1 MSKTQLKSHKKT
13 SSHTAQKRQTARAKA
28 PTNNLFSKFD
38 LTIAVLSWRQP
49 KTLRNTLNS
58 YRRNGLLDMVR
69 QKLIFFNQVTSE
81 DLKIAEEYGFEVIAN
96 KNNIGIGLPYQQLLQ
111 RATSKYFMFLENDF
125 MLIEDAQTTAQR
137 LQQAVDLL
145 ENGVDAVRF
154 RHRYHY
160 GDPSNYLRNVWSG
173 KLDKNI
179 PTLEWISLYADPSLL
194 TDVIQKQELPGQ
206 DVFITT
212 SQYGH
217 YTNNPCMYKREF
229 ISKLILPVKFNN
241 HDVIENNICEL
252 WDKGNFCV
260 AAGTGLFKHNPLE
273 FSGSAFSENKRI
285 KTPIKN
291 WTHYIIRL
299 GMRRNVFNCF
309 LLQFLPMIFKINLNI
324 ADKFMINFSL
334 GRYES
339 V

>member
-1 MSKTQLKSHKKT
+1 MRKMQLKRHNKTAVRSTKKQPAT
-13 SSHTAQKRQTARAKA
+13 DKKNIAAGSL
-28 PTNNLFSKFD
+28 PKFD

-49 KTLRNTLNS
+49 KTLRNTLES
-58 YRRNGLLDMVR
+58 YRRNGLLDMVK

-81 DLKIAEEYGFEVIAN
+81 DLKIAEEYGFEVIAD

-125 MLIEDAQTTAQR
+125 MLIEEAQTTAQR

-173 KLDKNI
+173 KLDKTI
-179 PTLEWISLYADPSLL
+179 PTLEWISLYEDPSLL

-229 ISKLILPVKFNN
+229 ISKLILPVKFCR
-241 HDVIENNICEL
+241 HDVIENNISEL
-252 WDKGNFCV
+252 WDRGNFRV
-260 AAGTGLFKHNPLE
+260 AAGTGLFKHHPLE
-273 FSGSAFSENKRI
+273 FSGSAFSEKKRI
-285 KTPIKN
+285 KLPIKN